1 MELYIKAQLTDLNHV
16 ALVYDHN
23 KKPVY
28 YLSGRQ
34 GLLNDN
40 FTLYQLSGEVVG
52 DIRQVTPGLL
62 PKFDIRIQHQKV
74 GSLTRMLGVWHQFIF
89 VSDLK
94 WILMG
99 DLLDNHYQAFHHGQ
113 LVFQVD
119 NVMLSDG
126 ALARELT
133 ITTAEDAPICILIAM
148 VLDLWSR
155 NTKKHHVNAPIV
167 HGQLLWD
174 D

>member
-1 MELYIKAQLTDLNHV
+1 MELYIKTQFTDLNHV

-23 KKPVY
+23 KKPLY

-40 FTLYQLSGEVVG
+40 FTLYELSGEPVG
-52 DIRQVTPGLL
+52 EIRQVGRGVL
-62 PKFDIRIQHQKV
+62 PKFDIRIDRQKV
-74 GSLTRMLGVWHQFIF
+74 GSLTRMIGVWHQFIF

-99 DLLDNHYQAFHHGQ
+99 DLLDNHYQAFQHGQ
-113 LVFQVD
+113 IIFQVD

-126 ALARELT
+126 ALARELK
-133 ITTAEDAPICILIAM
+133 ITNAADAPICILIAM

-155 NTKKHHVNAPIV
+155 STKKHHANSPIV
-167 HGQLLWD
+167 HGQLIWD

>member
-1 MELYIKAQLTDLNHV
+1 MELYIKKQFVDLNHV
-16 ALVYDHN
+16 ALVYDRN
-23 KKPVY
+23 QKPVY

-40 FTLYQLSGEVVG
+40 FTLFELSGEVLG
-52 DIRQVTPGLL
+52 EIRQVSLGML
-62 PKFDIRIQHQKV
+62 PRFDILIHQEKV
-74 GSLTRMLGVWHQFIF
+74 GSLKRMLGVWHQFIF

-99 DLLDNHYQAFHHGQ
+99 DLLDNHYQAYAHGK
-113 LVFQVD
+113 LIFQVD
-119 NVMLSDG
+119 HALLSDG
-126 ALARELT
+126 ALARELR
-133 ITTAEDAPICILIAM
+133 ITDPNDAPVCILIAM
-148 VLDLWSR
+148 ILDLWSR
-155 NTKKHHVNAPIV
+155 NTKKHHANAPIL